1 MSKHFFAVAF
11 AIGVLVV
18 AWVGL
23 GFIGSSWLALAMTAA
38 IAGVYLLGA
47 FELWQFRRD
56 GAALAAALAE
66 IPQPLP
72 ALGGWLERVP
82 AALRHAVRLRI
93 EEERGA
99 LPPPALTPYL
109 VGLLV
114 MLGMLGTF
122 LGMIVTFQGAVFALE
137 GSADLQ
143 AMRSALA
150 EPIKGLGLS
159 FGTSV
164 AGVAASAM
172 LGLMSA
178 ISRRERLEVG
188 RQLDHR
194 IATVLRP
201 LSLAHQ
207 RRETFTALQ
216 AQAGALPRVAGQ
228 LDAMMERI
236 EARSRQLDEQLVAR
250 QGEFHREAA
259 LAYTELARSVGTSL
273 QDSLAAGA
281 QAAGAAIT
289 PVVEAAMARIVEDSR
304 ELHLRLGDAARAQAD
319 ELSERFGATARDLS
333 GHWRAALDEQ
343 MRAGEAV
350 AGALERALASFT
362 QGFEQRSGSLLA
374 AVQEHLAL
382 AQAQQADSE
391 QRRLQ
396 GWSQLL
402 AGSEELVRS
411 RMDTEARWLEQHGAR
426 MDQLAQAW
434 GSQLDALRREEGLRG
449 QAAVDRL
456 GELQGV
462 VAQHLATL
470 GAALE
475 APIDRLLHTASE
487 VPQAAAGVISQLRE
501 EMSGLAERDN
511 AALRER
517 TALLERLGALLQ
529 AVTGAA
535 GEQRAA
541 TQALVAAAS
550 GALDQSAGRFDQLLQ
565 AHADKAADAAAH
577 VAASSIELAGVGEAF
592 GQGMQLFQ
600 ATNDKVIATL
610 QRIEASLVR
619 STARSDEQLAYYVA
633 QAREVIDL
641 SIASQQGLVEQLRHA
656 QGAPAVAEEARG

>member
-11 AIGVLVV
+11 AIGAAVV

-23 GFIGSSWLALAMTAA
+23 GFVGSSWLALAMTAA

-56 GAALAAALAE
+56 GAALSAALAD

-72 ALGGWLERVP
+72 ALGTWLERVP
-82 AALRHAVRLRI
+82 AALRPAVRLRI

-178 ISRRERLEVG
+178 ISRRERLDIG

-201 LSLAHQ
+201 LSLSHQ
-207 RRETFTALQ
+207 RRETFGALQ
-216 AQAGALPRVAGQ
+216 AQAEALPRIAGQ
-228 LDAMMERI
+228 LDAMLERI
-236 EARSRQLDEQLVAR
+236 EGRSRQLDEQLVAR
-250 QGEFHREAA
+250 QGDFHREAA
-259 LAYTELARSVGTSL
+259 LAYAELARSVGASL

-281 QAAGAAIT
+281 RAAGASIT
-289 PVVEAAMARIVEDSR
+289 PVVESAMQRIVHESR
-304 ELHLRLGDAARAQAD
+304 QLHAGLGDAARAQVD
-319 ELSERFGATARDLS
+319 ELSRQF
-333 GHWRAALDEQ
+333 
-343 MRAGEAV
+343 EA
-350 AGALERALASFT
+350 
-362 QGFEQRSGSLLA
+362 
-374 AVQEHLAL
+374 
-382 AQAQQADSE
+382 AQQ
-391 QRRLQ
+391 RTLQ
-396 GWSQLL
+396 AWAPLL
-402 AGSEELVRS
+402 AGSEDLVRS
-411 RMDTEARWLEQHGAR
+411 RMETEARWLEQHGAR
-426 MDQLAQAW
+426 MDQVAQAC
-434 GSQLDALRREEGLRG
+434 GAQLDALRREEGLRG

-470 GAALE
+470 GTALE

-487 VPQAAAGVISQLRE
+487 VPQAAAGVISQLRK

-517 TALLERLGALLQ
+517 TVLLERLGALLQ
-529 AVTGAA
+529 AVTEAA

-550 GALDQSAGRFDQLLQ
+550 GVMDQAAGRFDQVLQ
-565 AHADKAADAAAH
+565 GHADKAADAAAH
-577 VAASSIELAGVGEAF
+577 VAAGSIELASVGEAF

-600 ATNDKVIATL
+600 ATNDKLIATL

-641 SIASQQGLVEQLRHA
+641 SIASQQGLVDHLRQA
-656 QGAPAVAEEARG
+656 QAAPAMAEEARG

>member
-1 MSKHFFAVAF
+1 MSKHSFAAAF
-11 AIGVLVV
+11 AIGLLVV

-23 GFIGSSWLALAMTAA
+23 GFVGSSWLALVMTAA

-47 FELWQFRRD
+47 FELRQFRA
-56 GAALAAALAE
+56 GSAALSAALADIRE
-66 IPQPLP
+66 PVPE
-72 ALGGWLERVP
+72 LGHWLERVP
-82 AALRHAVRLRI
+82 ATLRYPVRLRI

-99 LPPPALTPYL
+99 LPGPALTPYL

-178 ISRRERLEVG
+178 ISRRERLAVA

-201 LSLAHQ
+201 LSLSHQ

-216 AQAGALPRVAGQ
+216 AQAGALPRVVDQ
-228 LDAMMERI
+228 LEAMMERI
-236 EARSRQLDEQLVAR
+236 EGRSRQLDDQLLAR
-250 QGEFHREAA
+250 HVEFQRDAT
-259 LAYTELARSVGTSL
+259 LAYTELARAVGASL

-281 QAAGAAIT
+281 RAAGASIT
-289 PVVEAAMARIVEDSR
+289 PVVESAMTRIVQDSQQ
-304 ELHLRLGDAARAQAD
+304 LHVRLGDAAQAQAD
-319 ELSERFGATARDLS
+319 RLSQQFSATQERNL
-333 GHWRAALDEQ
+333 
-343 MRAGEAV
+343 
-350 AGALERALASFT
+350 
-362 QGFEQRSGSLLA
+362 
-374 AVQEHLAL
+374 
-382 AQAQQADSE
+382 QA
-391 QRRLQ
+391 
-396 GWSQLL
+396 WTQLL
-402 AGSEELVRS
+402 AGAEELVRS
-411 RMDTEARWLEQHGAR
+411 RMATEARWLGQHGER
-426 MDQLAQAW
+426 MDQLAQTW
-434 GSQLDALRREEGLRG
+434 STQLDALRQEEHRRG

-456 GELQGV
+456 GELQAA

-470 GAALE
+470 GAGLE
-475 APIDRLLHTASE
+475 APMARLLHTASE
-487 VPQAAAGVISQLRE
+487 VPQAAAGVIAQLRE
-501 EMSGLAERDN
+501 ETSGLAQREN
-511 AALRER
+511 LALQER
-517 TALLERLGALLQ
+517 TALLEQLGALLQ
-529 AVTGAA
+529 VVTQAA
-535 GEQRAA
+535 GEQRAVIE
-541 TQALVAAAS
+541 TLVASAS
-550 GALDQSAGRFDQLLQ
+550 GVLDQAAGRFAQVLE
-565 AHADKAADAAAH
+565 AHAGQAGEAAAH
-577 VAASSIELAGVGEAF
+577 VAASSIELASVGEAF

-600 ATNDKVIATL
+600 ATNEKVIATL

-619 STARSDEQLAYYVA
+619 ATARSDEQLAYYVA

-641 SIASQQGLVEQLRHA
+641 SIASQQGLVEHLRQA
-656 QGAPAVAEEARG
+656 QGTPLTLVNGARG